1 MNVFTLGAVMDTLVI
16 THSSVIILNISVLV
30 DFSIKISENML
41 IAGVV

>member
-16 THSSVIILNISVLV
+16 TRSSVIILNISVLV

>member
-16 THSSVIILNISVLV
+16 RSSVIILNISVLV
-30 DFSIKISENML
+30 DFSIKISENVL